1 MALITD
7 PDDLNQGT
15 EVTINTSTRKITLS
29 VAGNLSNDGVT
40 LQALYSFFKEE
51 WKSDATLI
59 PHPFPMIAITPEQFE
74 FIENWSPINDT
85 TRKLIRTGGWRE
97 IDDSD
102 LLNEEWAGVIT
113 LGSFVDE
120 NATDGD
126 LAYYQQGDDNTDTG
140 AAVDFD
146 FRGPVNEAV
155 KTYDYVTPAD
165 ASGTGFVITSNNVIA
180 RNDTGNWVTDG
191 YKVGGRVTIIGAED
205 SENDG
210 TYLLSAVE
218 DASDGD
224 LTIQQTGPDT
234 GGSGF
239 DFTTT
244 TITRTDGGSWL
255 DEGYHVDGVVVISNA
270 ADTNNDGTW
279 TLSAVSATVL
289 TTTGLTADTGDTTA
303 VFKPLTNNT
312 DDQTASFAVNDR
324 NVLNVRIRE
333 RTSTAETQARTFDSS
348 NLAAI
353 GVSAVDNKVF
363 RFPLANAIDLK
374 ITASDATIDGS
385 TPYTSMDITY
395 YSTAQSRNI
404 GGSNYDFGII
414 IDGASGSAE
423 EIYEFV
429 QRQLRKDSDI
439 DAGAGTVVGRTADEL
454 LVFVGETLA
463 TGRAFPDNPIG
474 GGSGVYI
481 DNFDSND
488 TNRLIFTD
496 NTGTERTFPFV
507 AAGTINFN
515 SYLVS
520 DSEAHWW
527 MFFEYTIRTTVG
539 DLVITAVSGANGTL
553 DSSGGNLPTLT
564 DTEYVYVAGKTG
576 ADEPM
581 NGLYQVNDTT
591 PTSLQVEVDRVDGT
605 TIVTTG
611 SSSCTVDE
619 NPIDSA
625 GALIVEDNDGIPL
638 ATQAYT
644 NAGFSISGISGTAGT
659 LNSSTT
665 DLTTAMSNGDLI
677 VLSGTWNSANLGEW
691 DVTSTPAGTGPWTCS
706 IDKRIDT
713 TPVNDTPGAG
723 AIVTARPVDGATYS
737 FDFDYDGNTQGGR
750 AAGTDAD
757 IVLRAIG
764 LETAQ
769 FVEST
774 GTILEAVGQTF
785 SLVSGLERNYSNP

>member
-15 EVTINTSTRKITLS
+15 EVTINTSTRKITLT

-51 WKSDATLI
+51 WKSDSLLI

-74 FIENWSPINDT
+74 FIENWAPTNNT

-97 IDDSD
+97 IEDDD
-102 LLNEEWAGVIT
+102 TLDEEWPCVIT
-113 LGSFVDE
+113 LGNFVDE
-120 NATDGD
+120 NPTDGD
-126 LAYYQQGDDNTDTG
+126 LAYYQQGDDNTDTA

-155 KTYDYVTPAD
+155 QSYHNVTPAD
-165 ASGTGFVITSNNVIA
+165 TGTGFDITTNNVIGRA
-180 RNDTGNWVTDG
+180 DGGNWDTDG
-191 YKVGGRVTIIGAED
+191 YKVGGRVEISNAED
-205 SENDG
+205 AANNG
-210 TYLLSAVE
+210 TYLLSAVQNGVN
-218 DASDGD
+218 GD

-234 GGSGF
+234 GSGF

-244 TITRTDGGSWL
+244 TITRNDSGSWL
-255 DEGYHVDGVVVISNA
+255 DEGYRVDGNVTVSLANTPA
-270 ADTNNDGTW
+270 NNGSYTI
-279 TLSAVSATVL
+279 TQVTATVI

-303 VFKPLTNNT
+303 VFKPLVNNT
-312 DDQTASFAVNDR
+312 ADTTITFAVDDR
-324 NVLNVRIRE
+324 NVLNVKVRE
-333 RTSTAETQARTFDSS
+333 RTSTGETEARTFDSS
-348 NLAAI
+348 DLSAI
-353 GVSAVDNKVF
+353 GVTLVDNKVF
-363 RFPLANAIDLK
+363 RFPLANATDLK
-374 ITASDATIDGS
+374 ITETDANIDAN
-385 TPYTSMDITY
+385 TPYTNMDITY
-395 YSTAQSRNI
+395 YSTAQSRSI
-404 GGSNYDFGII
+404 GGSSYDFGII
-414 IDGASGSAE
+414 IDGASGTAE

-454 LVFVGETLA
+454 LIFVGETLV
-463 TGRAFPDNPIG
+463 TGRAIPDNPIG

-515 SYLVS
+515 PNLVS
-520 DSEAHWW
+520 DSEAYWW
-527 MFFEYTIRTTVG
+527 MFFEYSIRTTVA
-539 DLVITAVSGANGTL
+539 DLVITAVAGANGTF
-553 DSSGGNLPTLT
+553 DSAGSNLPTVV
-564 DTEYVYVAGKTG
+564 DTEYLFVQGKTG

-591 PTSLQVEVDRVDGT
+591 PTTSQIEVDRVDGT

-611 SSSCTVDE
+611 SSSCTIDE

-625 GALIVEDNDGIPL
+625 GALIVEDNSGVPL

-644 NAGFSISGISGTAGT
+644 NAGFSITGIAGTSGT
-659 LNSSTT
+659 LNSSIT
-665 DLTTAMSNGDLI
+665 DLTTAITNGDLI
-677 VLSGTWNSANLGEW
+677 TLSGTWNAANHGEW
-691 DVTSTPAGTGPWTCS
+691 DITGAPAGTGPWTATMT
-706 IDKRIDT
+706 KRIDT

-723 AIVTARPVDGATYS
+723 ATVTARPVDGATYS

-750 AAGTDAD
+750 SASTDAD
-757 IVLRAIG
+757 VILRGIG

-769 FVEST
+769 FVESS

-785 SLVSGLERNYSNP
+785 SLVASLERNYSNP

>member
-1 MALITD
+1 MAIITD

-29 VAGNLSNDGVT
+29 TAGNLSDDGVT

-51 WKSDATLI
+51 WKSDSNLI
-59 PHPFPMIAITPEQFE
+59 PYPFPMIAITPEQFE
-74 FIENWSPINDT
+74 FIENWAPINDT
-85 TRKLIRTGGWRE
+85 TRKLIRTGGWKE
-97 IDDSD
+97 IDDTD
-102 LLNEEWAGVIT
+102 VVEQEWAGVIT

-126 LAYYQQGDDNTDTG
+126 LAYYQQGDDPTDTG

-155 KTYDYVTPAD
+155 QTYNYVTGAD
-165 ASGTGFVITSNNVIA
+165 TGTGFAISTNNVIA
-180 RNDTGNWVTDG
+180 RNDGGNWVTDG
-191 YKVGGRVTIIGAED
+191 YKVGGRVAIIGAED

-210 TYLLSAVE
+210 TYLISAVE
-218 DASDGD
+218 NSADGD

-234 GGSGF
+234 GSGF

-244 TITRTDGGSWL
+244 SITRNDGGSWR
-255 DEGYHVDGVVVISNA
+255 DEGYHVGGNVTVSNA
-270 ADTNNDGTW
+270 TTTANDGNYTI
-279 TLSAVSATVL
+279 TGISDSVI
-289 TTTGLTADTGDTTA
+289 TTTGLTADTGDNTA
-303 VFKPLTNNT
+303 VFKPLVNNT
-312 DDQTASFAVNDR
+312 ADTTVSFGVDDR
-324 NVLNVRIRE
+324 NVLNVRVRE

-348 NLAAI
+348 DLSAI
-353 GVSAVDNKVF
+353 GVSLVDNKVF

-374 ITASDATIDGS
+374 ITESDANIDS
-385 TPYTSMDITY
+385 TTPYTNMDITY
-395 YSTAQSRNI
+395 YATPQSRSI

-414 IDGASGSAE
+414 IDGASGTAE

-439 DAGAGTVVGRTADEL
+439 DNGAGTVVGRTADEL

-463 TGRAFPDNPIG
+463 TGRKIPDNPNG

-515 SYLVS
+515 ANLVS

-539 DLVITAVSGANGTL
+539 DLVITAGTGADGTI

-564 DTEYVYVAGKTG
+564 DQEYIYIAGKTG
-576 ADEPM
+576 ADEAM
-581 NGLYQVNDTT
+581 NGLYQVDDST
-591 PTSLQVEVDRVDGT
+591 PTSLQVNVTRVDGT

-611 SSSCTVDE
+611 SSSCTIDE
-619 NPIDSA
+619 NPIDSDS
-625 GALIVEDNDGIPL
+625 ALIVEDNDGVPL
-638 ATQAYT
+638 GTQIYT
-644 NAGFSISGISGTAGT
+644 NSGFSISGISGTAGT

-665 DLTTAMSNGDLI
+665 DLTTAMTNGDLI
-677 VLSGTWNSANLGEW
+677 VLSGSNWNSANLGEW
-691 DVTSTPAGTGPWTCS
+691 DVTGTPAGTGPWTAAV
-706 IDKRIDT
+706 DKRIDT
-713 TPVNDTPGAG
+713 TPVNDTPGASVT
-723 AIVTARPVDGATYS
+723 VTARPVDAATYS

-750 AAGTDAD
+750 TPGTDAD